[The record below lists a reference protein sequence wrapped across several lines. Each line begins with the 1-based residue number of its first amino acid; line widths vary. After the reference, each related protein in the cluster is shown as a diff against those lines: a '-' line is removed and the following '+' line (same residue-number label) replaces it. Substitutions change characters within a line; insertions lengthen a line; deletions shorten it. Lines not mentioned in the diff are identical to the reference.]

1 MRLDIQASFIHRK
14 QETRT
19 IMPEEPM
26 LRTGLWTLIQVPP
39 RSGVEGDLMT
49 YVIGTFPER
58 AIVLEAEGL
67 LFLNYDEAS
76 EAKTTLSRTG
86 AGTFTEEGRYGHRIY
101 VPTQLERI
109 HFGALFAAAMEAS
122 S

>member
-1 MRLDIQASFIHRK
+1 
-14 QETRT
+14 
-19 IMPEEPM
+19 M
-26 LRTGLWTLIQVPP
+26 LRTGLWTLIQASP
-39 RSGVEGDLMT
+39 RSGAETDLYT

-67 LFLNYDEAS
+67 LFLDYNEAS

-101 VPTQLERI
+101 VPTKSERI
-109 HFGALFAAAMEAS
+109 RFGASFATAMEAS